1 MYSLRYF
8 EFSQNVNGLLCFLV
22 PFNED
27 SWMDK
32 LSVREVWKQ
41 CLGSV
46 SMPIMQKIKR
56 KKKDVTILTVLCLEN
71 ISF

>member
-8 EFSQNVNGLLCFLV
+8 KFSQNVNGLLCFLV